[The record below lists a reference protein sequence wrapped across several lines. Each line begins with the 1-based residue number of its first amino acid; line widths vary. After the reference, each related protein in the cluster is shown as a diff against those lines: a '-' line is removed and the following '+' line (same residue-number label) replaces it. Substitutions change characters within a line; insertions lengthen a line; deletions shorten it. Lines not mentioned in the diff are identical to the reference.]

1 MKGKHLLNKAKII
14 FVDFN
19 FSWPPNGG
27 ADVDTYNVLNHLYKK
42 QYNVLFIGIAEEH
55 SSDRGK
61 FNPPDLTF
69 PSIRIPIPFQYWNAK
84 HISNTIN
91 SQVQLNTPSLIFLQ
105 HGYHI
110 KILVSKYLM
119 DSFPNIPI
127 ISKVFAHELFCL
139 RNPLRFKNGHPCP
152 KSIFTTPNYCRK
164 CSLEG
169 QKKELL
175 SGNYNSWTKDYIKS
189 KTFSCHFIKNYLDI
203 IKKYK
208 KVIVYNKDLQAELLK
223 QGVDAIVIPG
233 GIEKE
238 FINEPSQSSS
248 TKNNEKII
256 LMAGR
261 CDDPSKGMNILYE
274 AGKLLSQKRNDFK
287 IYTTSFN
294 LGLYNDWFIP
304 LGWLTREELLRIY
317 SQADICV
324 VPSIWAEPFGIIV
337 LEAMSKGKAVVASN
351 IGGLKEI
358 IKDNETGILFKAENY
373 SELSEI
379 LNTLLDNP
387 QSRTKL
393 GSNAQQYVLQ
403 NYTWDTIVD
412 NYYIPLIQEVLSK
425 EK

>member
-1 MKGKHLLNKAKII
+1 MNKAKII
-14 FVDFN
+14 FFDFN

-61 FNPPDLTF
+61 FNPQNLPF
-69 PSIRIPIPFQYWNAK
+69 PSIRIPIPSKYWNVK
-84 HISNTIN
+84 YISNAIN
-91 SQVQLNTPSLIFLQ
+91 LQLQINAPSLVFLQ
-105 HGYHI
+105 HGYNI
-110 KILVSKYLM
+110 KIPVSQYLM
-119 DSFPNIPI
+119 ASFPEIPI
-127 ISKVFAHELFCL
+127 ISRVFAHELFCL
-139 RNPLRFKNGHPCP
+139 RNPLRFKNGELCS

-189 KTFSCHFIKNYLDI
+189 KTFSYYFIKNYLDI

-223 QGVDAIVIPG
+223 QNIDTVVIPG
-233 GIEKE
+233 GIEE
-238 FINEPSQSSS
+238 ECITEPCRVLTSEN
-248 TKNNEKII
+248 KEKII

-261 CDDPSKGMNILYE
+261 CDDPSKGMHILYE

-294 LGLYNDWFIP
+294 LGFYNEWFIP
-304 LGWLTREELLRIY
+304 LGWLSREELLQIY

-324 VPSIWAEPFGIIV
+324 IPSVWAEPFGITA
-337 LEAMSKGKAVVASN
+337 LEAMAKGKAVVASN

-358 IKDNETGILFKAENY
+358 ITNNETGILFEMGNFY
-373 SELSEI
+373 ELSEI
-379 LNTLLDNP
+379 LNTLLNNP
-387 QSRTKL
+387 QTQTIL
-393 GSNAQQYVLQ
+393 GNNAQQHVLK
-403 NYTWDTIVD
+403 NYIWDAIID
-412 NYYIPLIQEVLSK
+412 KYYTPLIEELLSK
-425 EK
+425 EKQKT